1 MWRLEVSLEHL
12 SQPLSSLFYFLNTRS
27 LSENG
32 VHICLDWLT
41 RKLLESS
48 CSCLLDIMPD
58 FYMGSRSQIQ
68 VFMLLRQTLY
78 LLNHLPSPLIFMLW
92 VLFLSV
98 FSEWS
103 LYNITIFPNVF
114 LSIYTFIFYIQ
125 IFLLHQLILVT
136 IQLYFFSDCLI
147 ASK

>member
-1 MWRLEVSLEHL
+1 
-12 SQPLSSLFYFLNTRS
+12 
-27 LSENG
+27 
-32 VHICLDWLT
+32 
-41 RKLLESS
+41 
-48 CSCLLDIMPD
+48 
-58 FYMGSRSQIQ
+58 
-68 VFMLLRQTLY
+68 MLLRQTLY

-103 LYNITIFPNVF
+103 LYNLMTFPNVF

-125 IFLLHQLILVT
+125 IFVFHQLILVT
-136 IQLYFFSDCLI
+136 VQLYFFSNCLI